1 MIVADAFFQG
11 QPGEAEGKQDAR
23 PTDVGRP
30 FKETNSVRA
39 SMWSGSRGY
48 EPGFENGH
56 MLAGQMSDGHMLYR
70 HNKTDKSLYYEIY
83 AYKISPF
90 HLCVIL

>member
-1 MIVADAFFQG
+1 MIVADALYQD

-39 SMWSGSRGY
+39 SKWSGSRGY
-48 EPGFENGH
+48 QSGFEKGH
-56 MLAGQMSDGHMLYR
+56 ML
-70 HNKTDKSLYYEIY
+70 
-83 AYKISPF
+83 
-90 HLCVIL
+90 V

>member
-1 MIVADAFFQG
+1 MIVADALYQG

-39 SMWSGSRGY
+39 SMWSGSRLEAVNQVLKMDTCWY
-48 EPGFENGH
+48 E
-56 MLAGQMSDGHMLYR
+56 MSGVR
-70 HNKTDKSLYYEIY
+70 HCI
-83 AYKISPF
+83 
-90 HLCVIL
+90 

>member
-1 MIVADAFFQG
+1 MIVTDALYQG

-39 SMWSGSRGY
+39 SMWSGSGAINQVLKMDTCWY
-48 EPGFENGH
+48 EISGIRHCIRDLFCT
-56 MLAGQMSDGHMLYR
+56 LAWLL
-70 HNKTDKSLYYEIY
+70 SLYQ
-83 AYKISPF
+83 SW
-90 HLCVIL
+90 